1 MPALL
6 LIIFTL
12 SLQISACS
20 TTAPLS
26 ETQHN
31 TRASTS
37 SEGKDDNRGF
47 DPCLINSKLAVCGN
61 NENTNRK

>member
-6 LIIFTL
+6 LIILTL
-12 SLQISACS
+12 SIQICACS
-20 TTAPLS
+20 STPPRPDIAENTNAHNNS
-26 ETQHN
+26 E
-31 TRASTS
+31 SK
-37 SEGKDDNRGF
+37 EDNRGF